1 MERNTDMDALLDKLF
16 IERMASAARQARL
29 LGVTEDMPCWDDVTT
44 VIARREMA
52 VRCLAKHK
60 PFTPDWYALSER
72 IVKCD
77 VIIFSFTG
85 IV

>member
-44 VIARREMA
+44 AIARREMA

-60 PFTPDWYALSER
+60 PFTPDWDALSER